1 MLWILLLAFL
11 LIWIVRF
18 GLALGGMIAIFLMV
32 GTGLIFLFQLKRPK
46 T

>member
-1 MLWILLLAFL
+1 MLWILLFAFL

-18 GLALGGMIAIFLMV
+18 GLALGGMSAIFLMIA
-32 GTGLIFLFQLKRPK
+32 TGLIFVLQLKRPK